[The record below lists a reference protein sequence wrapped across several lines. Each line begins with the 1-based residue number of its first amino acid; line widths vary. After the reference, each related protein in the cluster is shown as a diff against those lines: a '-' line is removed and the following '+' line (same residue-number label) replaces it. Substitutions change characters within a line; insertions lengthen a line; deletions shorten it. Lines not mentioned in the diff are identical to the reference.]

1 MVIGK
6 FYHNSKNH
14 SMYLKQFEKPRIF
27 NSYWTFAPGNTFQ
40 VDTFTINRF
49 RKFLGKEVR
58 KGVHAFRGPWILIA
72 IDIYSRYAYATYV
85 EINP

>member
-1 MVIGK
+1 
-6 FYHNSKNH
+6 
-14 SMYLKQFEKPRIF
+14 MYLKQFEKPRIF

-72 IDIYSRYAYATYV
+72 IDIYSRYAYATIIYRG
-85 EINP
+85 